1 MSNIEQLFAS
11 GLDFNHL
18 YILQNLNNLPDI
30 NKIIGWYELLKKRDY
45 ISDDGILTEKGNFII
60 SLFLKNQENC
70 NNTEMLNII
79 NKNEQIIENKQQTF
93 SQWVAALHTKL
104 ENKIIEL
111 TGSKNVN
118 ITVNGVKYPYLCN
131 VVDLEGKLKK
141 AIGRYKMEDLNRIE
155 KCLLKHCEI
164 RNKKLL
170 MYIYREKGDA
180 SSDLALDYD
189 NYVEEVESKPIS
201 KKDFF

>member
-1 MSNIEQLFAS
+1 MTNIEQLFAS

-18 YILQNLNNLPDI
+18 YILQNLNSLPDI

-45 ISDDGILTEKGNFII
+45 ISDDGMLTEKGNYVI
-60 SLFLKNQENC
+60 SLFEKEPENF
-70 NNTEMLNII
+70 NNNAMSTII
-79 NKNEQIIENKQQTF
+79 DKKPEIVNNNLQTF
-93 SQWVAALHTKL
+93 SQWVASLHNKL
-104 ENKIIEL
+104 QNKLIEL

-118 ITVNGVKYPYLCN
+118 ITFNGQRYPYLCN

-141 AIGRYKMEDLNRIE
+141 AIGRYKMEDLNKIE

-164 RNKKLL
+164 RNKKIL
-170 MYIYREKGDA
+170 MYIYRERGDA

-189 NYVEEVESKPIS
+189 NYVEGEEITE
-201 KKDFF
+201 FQGTNI